1 MTEQLRRTLS
11 LRDLI
16 FIVVGTVIG
25 SGIFLTPGGVVRAAG
40 SGGMALLAWTI
51 GGILS
56 LLGALTFA
64 ELGASRPQSGGMYVY
79 LRDAF
84 GPLLAFL
91 FGWTM
96 FLVIGSGSLAT
107 LGAAFPRYLSVF
119 VPLSPA
125 AAKII
130 SLLVIVGVS
139 ALNIRGTR
147 QSADVQGVATAIK
160 AGVLVI
166 LATMLVALSDGGVAA
181 AAASG
186 AAGATTATGSGSAV
200 ARDWWPETFT
210 FGSVTGMVTGMIGVL
225 WAYEGWQYVT
235 FSAGET
241 LDPQRTFG
249 RGIVVG
255 TMILIA
261 VYVFANV
268 GYFAAL
274 GIDGVAASDRVAS
287 DAATSVLGPWAGRA
301 LAAVILVSIF
311 SAANGLTLT
320 LPRLFFAMAQDRL
333 FFARLAHVH
342 PRFGTPAAAIVGTA
356 LWSGV
361 LVLSGTFE
369 QLLTYV
375 VFMSWLWFALA
386 ALAIFAYRRREPDAP
401 RPFRTPGYPLTPVLF
416 VVAALGIVVN
426 TVFAQP
432 VQSLI
437 GLGITVAGLA
447 AYAWWSRKAT
457 TTVVSSESRVA
468 SRD

>member
-1 MTEQLRRTLS
+1 MTEQLRRTLT

-40 SGGMALLAWTI
+40 SGGMALLAWTV
-51 GGILS
+51 GGVLS

-64 ELGASRPQSGGMYVY
+64 ELGASRPQSGGIYVY

-107 LGAAFPRYLSVF
+107 LGAAFPRYVNVL
-119 VPLSPA
+119 VPVSA
-125 AAKII
+125 ATAKII
-130 SLLVIVGVS
+130 SLLVIVAVS

-147 QSADVQGVATAIK
+147 QSADVQGVATVVK
-160 AGVLVI
+160 AGVLVL
-166 LATMLVALSDGGVAA
+166 LASMLIALSDGGVAA

-186 AAGATTATGSGSAV
+186 AGATTDAANTSAV
-200 ARDWWPETFT
+200 PTRWWPEAIGFATI
-210 FGSVTGMVTGMIGVL
+210 TGTVTGMIGVL

-241 LDPQRTFG
+241 IDPQRTFG

-255 TMILIA
+255 TMLLIA
-261 VYVFANV
+261 IYVFANV

-274 GIDGVAASDRVAS
+274 GVDGVAASDRVAS
-287 DAATSVLGPWAGRA
+287 DAATAVLGPWAGRA

-320 LPRLFFAMAQDRL
+320 LPRLFFAMAQDRV
-333 FFARLAHVH
+333 FFARLAQVDS
-342 PRFGTPAAAIVGTA
+342 RFGTPAAAIVGTA

-401 RPFRTPGYPLTPVLF
+401 RPFRTPGYPVTPILF

-437 GLGITVAGLA
+437 GLAITVAGVA
-447 AYAWWSRKAT
+447 AYAWWRRSAT
-457 TTVVSSESRVA
+457 A
-468 SRD
+468 SHIS